1 MKQNYFLLLVFSL
14 FTMSVFAQDDLPF
27 DDLPPAPED
36 GKCYAKCKVPD
47 TYATVEIQKLLKAG
61 TTKFVKAKAEY
72 TTVSERVMI
81 KEASFKYTVK
91 PATYQTVDKRVMVKA
106 GYCTR
111 KVIPAQYTYN
121 QTGKRLVETASGR
134 WVRKKKGPAC
144 FSENPEDC
152 YIMCWEKTPAKY
164 AYDSERVLVKG
175 ESEENTEVAATY
187 KTIKVQV
194 INEPARYERVE
205 IPAVYKNMNIQVLVN
220 QGCIEDTYTT
230 TPDQYKTVTEKRLV
244 SGGGYT
250 GWVEIL
256 CAAKTT
262 DNVIKSVQQRLN
274 DLGYNVGSADGILGT
289 ITRGQL
295 AKYQKDNNLPIG
307 NLNIETLKALG
318 VESN

>member
-14 FTMSVFAQDDLPF
+14 FSMSIFAQVDLPF

-47 TYATVEIQKLLKAG
+47 TYATVEIQKLKKAG

-72 TTVSERVMI
+72 TTVSERIMI
-81 KEASFKYTVK
+81 KEASFRYTVK
-91 PATYQTVDKRVMVKA
+91 PATYKTVDKRVMVKA

-111 KVIPAQYTYN
+111 KVIPAQYSYS
-121 QTGKRLVETASGR
+121 QTGKRLVEAASGR

-175 ESEENTEVAATY
+175 ETEENNEVAAVY

-194 INEPARYERVE
+194 VDRPASYDRVE
-205 IPAVYKNMNIQVLVN
+205 IPAVYKNVSTKVLAT

-230 TPDQYKTVTEKRLV
+230 TADQYTTVTEKRLV

-262 DNVIKSVQQRLN
+262 DNVVKSVQKRLN
-274 DLGYNVGSADGILGT
+274 ELGYSVGSADGILGT

-295 AKYQKDNNLPIG
+295 AKYQKDNNLPVG
-307 NLNIETLKALG
+307 NLNMETLRALG
-318 VESN
+318 VQTN